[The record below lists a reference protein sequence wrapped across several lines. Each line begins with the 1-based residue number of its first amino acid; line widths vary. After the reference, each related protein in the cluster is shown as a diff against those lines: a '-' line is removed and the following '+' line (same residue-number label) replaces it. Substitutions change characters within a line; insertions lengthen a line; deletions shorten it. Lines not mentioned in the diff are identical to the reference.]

1 MNTLAGK
8 MTVNAMVK
16 LRDLWLPEFIKNMS
30 IESHNALVFDT
41 QCRYGVIFGTDFL
54 NKVGMKINFE
64 DSVVEWYDSKLPLP
78 DPRGLGPDDFK
89 EMEDSLYVQIEDELF
104 GEDWLDSYATTI
116 LDAKYEKADI
126 LEVVNNQK

>member
-1 MNTLAGK
+1 MII
-8 MTVNAMVK
+8 
-16 LRDLWLPEFIKNMS
+16 DC
-30 IESHNALVFDT
+30 HNALVFDT
-41 QCRYGVIFGTDFL
+41 PCRYDIIFGTDFL

-64 DSVVEWYDSKLPLP
+64 DSVVEWYDSKLPLY
-78 DPRGLGPDDFK
+78 DPRGLGLEDFK
-89 EMEDSLYVQIEDELF
+89 EMEDSLYVQIEDEPF